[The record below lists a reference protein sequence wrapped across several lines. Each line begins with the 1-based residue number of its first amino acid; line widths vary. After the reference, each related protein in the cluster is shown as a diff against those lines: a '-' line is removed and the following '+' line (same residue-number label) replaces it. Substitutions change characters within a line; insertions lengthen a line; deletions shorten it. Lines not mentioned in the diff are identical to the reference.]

1 MEAESMTGRKGFVN
15 GVFVIQVDGLRRV
28 RFFGYSAREA
38 EKKYREENNLKHKR
52 IEWRPAYY

>member
-1 MEAESMTGRKGFVN
+1 MTGRKGFVN
-15 GVFVIQVDGLRRV
+15 GVFVIHVDGLRRV

-38 EKKYREENNLKHKR
+38 EKKYREDNNLKYKR